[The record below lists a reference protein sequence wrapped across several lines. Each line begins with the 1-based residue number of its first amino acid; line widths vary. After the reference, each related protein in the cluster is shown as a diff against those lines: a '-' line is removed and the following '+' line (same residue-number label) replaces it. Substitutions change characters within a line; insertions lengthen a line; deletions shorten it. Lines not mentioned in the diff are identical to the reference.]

1 MRRCD
6 KRKRRKQKQASA
18 QRIAKEVMDRITG
31 KDCIKWTRNI
41 DINAIPT
48 AYSKCVWGGLIGKQ
62 RS

>member
-48 AYSKCVWGGLIGKQ
+48 AYSKCAWED
-62 RS
+62 